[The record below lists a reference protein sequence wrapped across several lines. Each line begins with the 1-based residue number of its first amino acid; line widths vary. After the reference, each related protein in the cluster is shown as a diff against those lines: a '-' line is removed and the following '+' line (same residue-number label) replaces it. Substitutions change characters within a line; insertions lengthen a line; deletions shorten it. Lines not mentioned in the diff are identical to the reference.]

1 VTLFV
6 TLEGPDGG
14 GKSSQARL
22 LVEHLRGLGHDVLLT
37 REPGGTAI
45 GDQIRRVI
53 TDLAN
58 TPMHPRTEILL
69 FSASRAQL
77 CHEVIWPHLQAGGIV
92 VSDRFFDSTF
102 AYQGYGHRLDL
113 EALRHI
119 THFATGGLVPDLT
132 LLLDLPAEKGLL
144 RRKKDGGWNRL
155 DAYNLEFHQRVRQG
169 YLALAAAD
177 PKRWVTV
184 DASRDEAAVQ
194 AEVRRIV
201 EKRLPPP
208 DRSAGTPPATS
219 AGAA

>member
-1 VTLFV
+1 VTLFIS
-6 TLEGPDGG
+6 LEGPDGG

-22 LVEHLRGLGHDVLLT
+22 LVEHLRSLGHDVLMT

-45 GDQIRRVI
+45 GDQIRRVL
-53 TDLAN
+53 TDLGNA
-58 TPMHPRTEILL
+58 PMHPRTEILL

-113 EALRHI
+113 DALRTI

-132 LLLDLPAEKGLL
+132 LLLDLPAEQGLM

-155 DAYNLEFHQRVRQG
+155 DAYNVEFHQRVRQG
-169 YLALAAAD
+169 YLAMAAAD
-177 PKRWVTV
+177 PRRWVKV
-184 DASRDEAAVQ
+184 DATKDADAVQ
-194 AEVRRIV
+194 TELRRIV

-208 DRSAGTPPATS
+208 SPAQS
-219 AGAA
+219 

>member
-1 VTLFV
+1 MTLFV

-14 GKSSQARL
+14 GKSSQARQ
-22 LVEHLRGLGHDVLLT
+22 LVDHLRTLGHDVLLT

-58 TPMHPRTEILL
+58 TPMHPRAEILL

-102 AYQGYGHRLDL
+102 AYQGYGHHLDL

-132 LLLDLPAEKGLL
+132 LLLDLPAEDGLM

-155 DAYNLEFHQRVRQG
+155 DAYNLDFHQRVRQG
-169 YLALAAAD
+169 YLAMAAAD
-177 PKRWVTV
+177 PQRWVTV
-184 DASRDEAAVQ
+184 DAVRDEGSVQ
-194 AEVRRIV
+194 ADVRRIV
-201 EKRLPPP
+201 EGRLA
-208 DRSAGTPPATS
+208 SAYHEEAR
-219 AGAA
+219 

>member
-1 VTLFV
+1 LRGPLTLFV

-14 GKSSQARL
+14 GKSSQARQ
-22 LVEHLRGLGHDVLLT
+22 LVDHLRTLGHDVLLT

-58 TPMHPRTEILL
+58 TPMHPRAEILL

-119 THFATGGLVPDLT
+119 TRFATGGLVPDLT
-132 LLLDLPAEKGLL
+132 VLLDLPAEEGLM

-155 DAYNLEFHQRVRQG
+155 DAYNLDFHQRVRQG
-169 YLALAAAD
+169 YLAMAAAD
-177 PKRWVTV
+177 PQRWVTV
-184 DASRDEAAVQ
+184 DAVRDEASVQ
-194 AEVRRIV
+194 ADVRRIV
-201 EKRLPPP
+201 EGRLE
-208 DRSAGTPPATS
+208 SAQLGAS
-219 AGAA
+219 A

>member
-14 GKSSQARL
+14 GKSTQAAQPA
-22 LVEHLRGLGHDVLLT
+22 EHLRGLGHDVLMT

-53 TDLAN
+53 TDLGN

-113 EALRHI
+113 EALRAI
-119 THFATGGLVPDLT
+119 TAFATGGLVPDLT
-132 LLLDLPAEKGLL
+132 LLLDLPADEGLL

-177 PKRWVTV
+177 PKRWVTI
-184 DASRDEAAVQ
+184 DASRPAEAVQ
-194 AEVRRIV
+194 AELRRIV
-201 EKRLPPP
+201 GKR
-208 DRSAGTPPATS
+208 AGTPPA
-219 AGAA
+219 

>member
-1 VTLFV
+1 MVTLFV

-14 GKSSQARL
+14 GKSGQARQLVDHL
-22 LVEHLRGLGHDVLLT
+22 LAQGHDVLMT

-45 GDQIRRVI
+45 GDQVRRI
-53 TDLAN
+53 LMDLAN

-77 CHEVIWPHLQAGGIV
+77 CHEVIWPHLQAGGVV
-92 VSDRFFDSTF
+92 VSDRFYDSTF

-132 LLLDLPAEKGLL
+132 LLLDLPAADGLT

-155 DAYNLEFHQRVRQG
+155 DAYNLEFHDRVRQG
-169 YLALAAAD
+169 YLAMAAAD
-177 PKRWVTV
+177 PRRWVTI
-184 DASRDEAAVQ
+184 DAGREPEMVQ
-194 AEVRRIV
+194 AEIRQVV
-201 EKRLPPP
+201 EKRLPPRP
-208 DRSAGTPPATS
+208 DPVG
-219 AGAA
+219 

>member
-14 GKSSQARL
+14 GKSSQARQ
-22 LVEHLRGLGHDVLLT
+22 LVEHLRSLGHDVLLT

-58 TPMHPRTEILL
+58 TPMHPRAEILL

-132 LLLDLPAEKGLL
+132 LLLDLPAEDGLM

-155 DAYNLEFHQRVRQG
+155 DAYNLEFHLRVRQG
-169 YLALAAAD
+169 YLAMAAAD
-177 PKRWVTV
+177 PQRWVTV
-184 DASRDEAAVQ
+184 DAGRDEAAVQ
-194 AEVRRIV
+194 ADLRRIV
-201 EKRLPPP
+201 EGRL
-208 DRSAGTPPATS
+208 SPAS
-219 AGAA
+219 P